1 MIDEAEESALPGRI
15 IMSISTLTDTD
26 LQVRDAVRQRLEWD
40 GQVDASLIG
49 VSAKDGVV
57 TLTGLVD
64 TYAGKLAA
72 ERIAKRIRR
81 VRAVA
86 NDIQVR
92 LRMERTDTDIAHDAL
107 RALEMRGTADTV
119 QLVVHGGHVTLTGTV
134 RTLFHRAVAA
144 KALRHIKGIK
154 GIVNR
159 IQVVPLAPV
168 RDIQSHISR
177 TLHHDADVSARGIEA
192 VVSGD
197 TVTLTGCVRSW
208 RERES
213 AEVAA
218 MHAPGIA
225 HIDNRIVVEWPDHPT
240 DVEIC

>member
-1 MIDEAEESALPGRI
+1 MTVQ
-15 IMSISTLTDTD
+15 TLTDLD
-26 LQVRDAVRQRLEWD
+26 LQVRDAVLQRLEWD
-40 GQVDASLIG
+40 PQVDASLVG

-57 TLTGLVD
+57 TLTGFVD
-64 TYAGKLAA
+64 SYAGKLAA

-92 LRMERTDTDIAHDAL
+92 LRMERTDTDIATDAVHALEL
-107 RALEMRGTADTV
+107 RATLPDTV
-119 QLVVHGGHVTLTGTV
+119 QLVVHSGHVTLTGTV
-134 RTLFHRAVAA
+134 PTLFHRAVAA
-144 KALRHIKGIK
+144 KALRHVKGVK

-159 IQVVPLAPV
+159 IRVVPSAPV
-168 RDIQSHISR
+168 RDIEPRIAQA
-177 TLHHDADVSARGIEA
+177 LHHDADVSARGIEA

-225 HIDNRIVVEWPDHPT
+225 HVDNHIVVEWPEHPT
-240 DVEIC
+240 DVEIG